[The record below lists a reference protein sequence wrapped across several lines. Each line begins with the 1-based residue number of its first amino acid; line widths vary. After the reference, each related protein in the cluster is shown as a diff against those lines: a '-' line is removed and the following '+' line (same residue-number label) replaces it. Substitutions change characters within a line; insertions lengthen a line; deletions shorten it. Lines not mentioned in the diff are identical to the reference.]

1 MPVSLK
7 GYYQPLIS
15 VSLLTGGVARRDPS
29 GSSNRR
35 EQNENNAWQGY
46 TVVAGRIQFQDRD
59 GVFVCVC
66 VCMCVCVC
74 ACVYVHVHV
83 CVSGST
89 YMCMSPL

>member
-15 VSLLTGGVARRDPS
+15 VSLLTGGVARRDPL
-29 GSSNRR
+29 GSSIRR

-46 TVVAGRIQFQDRD
+46 TVAAGRIQFQDRD

-66 VCMCVCVC
+66 MCVCVR
-74 ACVYVHVHV
+74 V
-83 CVSGST
+83 C
-89 YMCMSPL
+89 MCMCMYV